1 MVIVV
6 VVISVLVPLAFVIV
20 LLDTDVLGLRP
31 PGADDIVGFAMLDG
45 CSLHTHNS
53 SCFLLEAC

>member
-1 MVIVV
+1 M